1 MRNSWATYY
10 TSSDAIIFVVDS
22 TDNEHISLS
31 KLELFNV
38 LLHPDLADVPLL
50 VLANKIDLETSKT
63 DEEISESLN
72 L

>member
-1 MRNSWATYY
+1 M
-10 TSSDAIIFVVDS
+10 VDS